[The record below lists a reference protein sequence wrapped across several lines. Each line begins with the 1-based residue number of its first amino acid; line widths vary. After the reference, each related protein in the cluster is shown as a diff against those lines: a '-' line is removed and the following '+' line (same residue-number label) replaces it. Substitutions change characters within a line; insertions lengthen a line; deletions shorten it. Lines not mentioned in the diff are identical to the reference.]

1 MKLVCPSCESSFL
14 VDASAIGLGGRKV
27 RCGRCGNSWLARA
40 VEVAPE
46 DPPAAPEG
54 PPDDLPV
61 QPAEI
66 VDQPGGRPPD
76 DLPVHPA
83 ETVDQPGSRPPDD
96 LPVHPAETVDQP
108 GGQPPSA
115 AEFETARRRSRRAPG
130 ASGAEAHRRGSAGGW
145 LLFALVTGALVAGV
159 ALGRQQIMDWAPE
172 TRSLYA
178 MAGIASE
185 SPLPSLPRIQLKLR
199 DVTSDRK
206 QVDGTPSLVIQ
217 GEVFNPTDETQD
229 VPPLVATLMD
239 PTGIELKRW
248 VFAAETES
256 LPPGGH
262 ATFHTSTRNP
272 PGQGNLNL
280 NFVPHR
286 R

>member
-61 QPAEI
+61 HA
-66 VDQPGGRPPD
+66 GSSGRD
-76 DLPVHPA
+76 R
-83 ETVDQPGSRPPDD
+83 GSAR
-96 LPVHPAETVDQP
+96 
-108 GGQPPSA
+108 QPPTRRPAGSSGRDRGS
-115 AEFETARRRSRRAPG
+115 ARRPATQRSRVRDCPPPLSARTG
-130 ASGAEAHRRGSAGGW
+130 GSAGGW

-262 ATFHTSTRNP
+262 ATFHTSTLASKRP
-272 PGQGNLNL
+272 EPAQSRYPSEASQQTIDVLQL
-280 NFVPHR
+280 FERPIAVAAA
-286 R
+286 

>member
-14 VDASAIGLGGRKV
+14 VEASAIGSSGRKV
-27 RCGRCGNSWLARA
+27 RCGRCGNSWLATPP
-40 VEVAPE
+40 EVAPE
-46 DPPAAPEG
+46 DPPAAPEA
-54 PPDDLPV
+54 PRDHIPDQAADSL
-61 QPAEI
+61 
-66 VDQPGGRPPD
+66 DQPGARPPS
-76 DLPVHPA
+76 PA
-83 ETVDQPGSRPPDD
+83 ELDI
-96 LPVHPAETVDQP
+96 
-108 GGQPPSA
+108 
-115 AEFETARRRSRRAPG
+115 ARRRSRQAPG
-130 ASGAEAHRRGSAGGW
+130 TADPRSGRRGSAGGW
-145 LLFALVTGALVAGV
+145 LLFGLAAAALVAGT
-159 ALGRQQIMDWAPE
+159 ALGREQIMDWAPE

-178 MAGIASE
+178 MVGLAE
-185 SPLPSLPRIQLKLR
+185 EPPLPILPRIQLKLR
-199 DVTSDRK
+199 DVTSDRQ
-206 QVDGTPSLVIQ
+206 QVNGTPSLVIK

-262 ATFHTSTRNP
+262 AAFHTSTQNP

>member
-61 QPAEI
+61 
-66 VDQPGGRPPD
+66 
-76 DLPVHPA
+76 
-83 ETVDQPGSRPPDD
+83 
-96 LPVHPAETVDQP
+96 HPAETVDQP

-145 LLFALVTGALVAGV
+145 LLFALVTAALVAGV

-178 MAGIASE
+178 MAGIAGE

-199 DVTSDRK
+199 AVTSDRK

-262 ATFHTSTRNP
+262 ATFHTSTQHP

-286 R
+286 Q